1 MLINI
6 AINIEKGSHLATRT
20 NVKFWEED
28 EDVNWAAAA
37 ALANLRSAIAAGA
50 PGAVYMQ
57 MRRCDVRS
65 HAGLRDT

>member
-37 ALANLRSAIAAGA
+37 ALL
-50 PGAVYMQ
+50 
-57 MRRCDVRS
+57 D
-65 HAGLRDT
+65 